1 MYYRWQTCHR
11 RPWTRAKLQ
20 QGQDPCSKQRGGSP
34 LKGTTQVQTP
44 AETGAGSGADD
55 IGPITGTPEGTA
67 NEQSGV
73 VAVDGR
79 RNDPT
84 VDTGQRAA
92 ANTEEKAA
100 ATSDDGRRE
109 KDLTLEELGGLRRL
123 EEALEGQKGL
133 MRTAWDGAM
142 VSVEN
147 TLVFTEL
154 ETLMVVARDPI
165 DRVIKTSVRFTK
177 KAGRLKKPTLQ
188 TQLDGRRADRS
199 SDSARGD
206 QNFMENEIAIPQR
219 IPHEETAGDGG
230 PEGRVS
236 ATGQELTVPRVAR
249 MESSWP
255 SLVDANGRFLPTSI
269 ETVRKLPPNLW
280 YEQLLAI

>member
-1 MYYRWQTCHR
+1 M
-11 RPWTRAKLQ
+11 
-20 QGQDPCSKQRGGSP
+20 GGSP

-44 AETGAGSGADD
+44 AETGAGSGSDD
-55 IGPITGTPEGTA
+55 IGPVTGTPKGTA

-79 RNDPT
+79 RNDLK
-84 VDTGQRAA
+84 VEGQGAV
-92 ANTEEKAA
+92 ANTEERAA
-100 ATSDDGRRE
+100 ATSDDGCRE
-109 KDLTLEELGGLRRL
+109 KDLTLGELGRLRRL
-123 EEALEGQKGL
+123 EEAMEGQKGL

-147 TLVFTEL
+147 ALVFTEL
-154 ETLMVVARDPI
+154 EMLMVVARDAI
-165 DRVIKTSVRFTK
+165 GRVIKTSVRFTK
-177 KAGRLKKPTLQ
+177 KAGRLKEPTLQ

-206 QNFMENEIAIPQR
+206 RNFMENEIAIPQR

-236 ATGQELTVPRVAR
+236 ATGQELTVPQVAR

-255 SLVDANGRFLPTSI
+255 SLVDADGRFLPTSM

-280 YEQLLAI
+280 YERLLAI